1 MHAVERQVKRHKST
15 VLAAGNHFGPASL
28 PYVCAISSSGGDW
41 EDKKSVPLAKEDFSD
56 CSEYGIF
63 LCLDLL
69 LPHYSTNPL
78 CSLNT
83 HGE

>member
-28 PYVCAISSSGGDW
+28 PDVCAISSSGGDW
-41 EDKKSVPLAKEDFSD
+41 ENKKSVPLAKEEFSD

-63 LCLDLL
+63 LFGFVTAAQKYKPFVLSKY
-69 LPHYSTNPL
+69 PR
-78 CSLNT
+78 
-83 HGE
+83 